1 MIDETEVDE
10 VVVGVDTTQLDVDEI
25 DVCII
30 DEIDYIVIIM
40 RIDDDEV
47 VEVEIDVRDECILVV
62 LADDADEHD
71 YILRYREM
79 AVIIDDEVVEVV
91 LAQGMQQLDETHD
104 DVEARIIVNEAMGN
118 IIDDEVVEVEPLVAD
133 IRTDEIDVNEYLLFV
148 I

>member
-91 LAQGMQQLDETHD
+91 LAQGMQ
-104 DVEARIIVNEAMGN
+104 
-118 IIDDEVVEVEPLVAD
+118 
-133 IRTDEIDVNEYLLFV
+133 
-148 I
+148 